1 MMTLCYSL
9 RDAERWAAFSGDDNP
24 IHFDV
29 AEAKRFGLDGLCV
42 HGMRA
47 MLDVKSAFGASLEKD
62 ALASGGLVFSCRL
75 REPVACG
82 IPYQLSVRETRRHEQ
97 MQLSGSLLNV
107 QTQRTGIS
115 SKLVSSKALEL
126 SPVVQSYTLGED
138 ALTALYDRFLAVKS
152 PAAPLWSFLDAALFR
167 ELVNAPE
174 TLATVHSLI
183 PQPEVASL
191 RDVFRRVQVVQTH
204 HEVHFSPQLLS
215 QWEES
220 QRITSLYYSIQPTLV
235 MGDKHAGL
243 ILVAGIQAWRLNEP
257 LISVT
262 VTLKTGPLAA

>member
-24 IHFDV
+24 LHFD
-29 AEAKRFGLDGLCV
+29 ATEAKRFGLEGLCV

-47 MLDVKSAFGASLEKD
+47 MLDVKSALSACLESD
-62 ALASGGLVFSCRL
+62 ALTSGDLLFSCRL
-75 REPVACG
+75 REPVACEK
-82 IPYQLSVRETRRHEQ
+82 PYQILVCETRRHEQ
-97 MQLSGSLLNV
+97 VQLSGSLLNV

-115 SKLVSSKALEL
+115 SKLASSKALAL
-126 SPVVQSYTLGED
+126 SPVVQSYTLGEE
-138 ALTALYDRFLAVKS
+138 ALTALYERFLAVQS

-174 TLATVHSLI
+174 TLATVHRI
-183 PQPEVASL
+183 FPQPEVASL
-191 RDVFRRVQVVQTH
+191 RDVFRLAQVVQTH

-215 QWEES
+215 QRGES
-220 QRITSLYYSIQPTLV
+220 QRIESLYYSIKPTLV
-235 MGDKHAGL
+235 MGEKHSGL